1 MKSLTLKIDDKVFDE
16 AEEIIVALNLSR
28 NRYFNEAVKM
38 YNLFNR
44 RQLLKKKLAKESK
57 LTATGSI
64 QILNEFEKFWIEN

>member
-28 NRYFNEAVKM
+28 NRYINEAVKM

-57 LTATGSI
+57 LTATDSI
-64 QILNEFEKFWIEN
+64 QILNEFEKF